1 MTKKNEKGLRPW
13 LVRSVAVFMGIC
25 YLMAPLQQEVTE
37 LMHLLSHSIDPGI
50 GHHSIASHTHDFHDH
65 DRQDKAQDGTSTY
78 STEAHEHKGANEI
91 ALHGHP
97 HPHNS
102 ESHSHEIIDFMSMA
116 FSASTPTHHEN
127 DKIKLQSD
135 LDKHLVVYTNSHIQ
149 TIPAFVKTYFSNL
162 KENTSKGIQFLIV
175 PPPKP
180 FC

>member
-37 LMHLLSHSIDPGI
+37 LMHFLSHRLHQGL

-78 STEAHEHKGANEI
+78 STEAHEHKGAIEI
-91 ALHGHP
+91 GLNGHS

-102 ESHSHEIIDFMSMA
+102 ESHSHEVIDFVNMA
-116 FSASTPTHHEN
+116 FSASIPDHQDNKKMEV
-127 DKIKLQSD
+127 QSD
-135 LDKHLVVYTNSHIQ
+135 YDKHLVVAMYITYQ
-149 TIPAFVKTYFSNL
+149 PIPTFEKTHFSNI
-162 KENTSKGIQFLIV
+162 KENTSKGIHYPSV
-175 PPPKP
+175 PPPRP
-180 FC
+180 LC